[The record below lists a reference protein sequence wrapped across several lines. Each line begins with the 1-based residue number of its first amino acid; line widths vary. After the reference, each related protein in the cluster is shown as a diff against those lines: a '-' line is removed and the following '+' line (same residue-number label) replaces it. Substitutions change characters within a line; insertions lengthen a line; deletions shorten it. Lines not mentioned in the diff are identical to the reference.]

1 MGTVKIE
8 KKGNVAILT
17 LTNGVTNAVSSDLVN
32 DLSGALSEI
41 RDDANGM
48 VLTGGDKF
56 FSIGLNLPELIR
68 LDRAGMGDFWRRF
81 VQVAFDIYMM
91 PMVTAAAVTGHAPA
105 AGTVFMLAC
114 DYRFAAEGKKMLGLN
129 EIKLGIPVPFIT
141 DLMLRQIT
149 GDRVATD
156 ILFQGEFLVPEKAL
170 EIKMIDGMHPLEEVL
185 DKAVE
190 KISSMAGYQ
199 NAAVAAMKAIRT
211 EDIRLKYL
219 ENAEKQHQIFLDC
232 WFSDTTQ
239 KILAEAVEK
248 F

>member
-1 MGTVKIE
+1 MGTVNIE
-8 KKGNVAILT
+8 MRDKVAVLT
-17 LTNGVTNAVSSDLVN
+17 LSNGVTNAVSSDLVD
-32 DLSGALSEI
+32 DLSAALSEI
-41 RDDANGM
+41 RDNASGM

-56 FSIGLNLPELIR
+56 FTIGLNLPELIQ
-68 LDRAGMGDFWRRF
+68 LDRAGMNDFWKRF

-129 EIKLGIPVPFIT
+129 EIKLGIPVPFIS

-149 GDRVATD
+149 GDRVASEL
-156 ILFQGEFLVPEKAL
+156 LFQGEFLVPEKAV
-170 EIKMIDGMHPLEEVL
+170 EIKMIDEMFPIEEVL

-190 KISSMAGYQ
+190 KIASMSGYQ
-199 NAAVAAMKAIRT
+199 SAAMAAMKAVRT

-219 ENAEKQHQIFLDC
+219 QNAEKQHEIFLDC
-232 WFSDTTQ
+232 WFSEHTQ

>member
-1 MGTVKIE
+1 MGTVNIE
-8 KKGNVAILT
+8 MKEKVAILT
-17 LTNGVTNAVSSDLVN
+17 LSNGVTNAVSSDLVN

-41 RDDANGM
+41 KNSANGM

-56 FSIGLNLPELIR
+56 FSIGLNLPELIQ
-68 LDRAGMGDFWRRF
+68 LDRSGMSDFWKRF
-81 VQVAFDIYMM
+81 VQVAFDIYVM

-141 DLMLRQIT
+141 NLMFRQIS
-149 GDRVATD
+149 GDRVATE

-170 EIKMIDGMHPLEEVL
+170 GIKMIDEIHPLEVVL
-185 DKAVE
+185 DKTVE
-190 KISSMAGYQ
+190 KITRMTGYQ
-199 NAAVAAMKAIRT
+199 REAVAAMKAVRT
-211 EDIRLKYL
+211 EDIRLKY
-219 ENAEKQHQIFLDC
+219 EQNAEKQHGIFLDC
-232 WFSDTTQ
+232 WFSAPTQ
-239 KILAEAVEK
+239 KILAEAAEK